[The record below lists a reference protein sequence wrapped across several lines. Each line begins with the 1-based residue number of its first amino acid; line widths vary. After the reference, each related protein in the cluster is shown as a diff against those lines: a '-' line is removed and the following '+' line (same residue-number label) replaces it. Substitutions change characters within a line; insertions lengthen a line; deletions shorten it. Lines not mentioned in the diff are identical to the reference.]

1 MIPSLRGDAR
11 ENLNGEKVAGVGRRS
26 LGSVVSRC
34 ETLRVDGPAE
44 GDDSKETKIAVV
56 DP

>member
-1 MIPSLRGDAR
+1 MRGDAR